1 MLKVD
6 QIYIKRFF
14 PNAEITQEVIS
25 PFKTHRMYFFNTN
38 KILIVTTK
46 TAADVKPFINT
57 LMKFKKTH
65 SLKYQHQIIN
75 NRNIYIVSY
84 E

>member
-14 PNAEITQEVIS
+14 PNNKITQEIIS

-46 TAADVKPFINT
+46 TASDIKPFINT
-57 LMKFKKTH
+57 LVKLKKI
-65 SLKYQHQIIN
+65 SSIKYQHQIIN
-75 NRNIYIVSY
+75 NRNVYIVSY